1 MSNEELL
8 EKLIHKPYLLRM
20 GANKVSKQ
28 LKISKKQFQQA
39 RNLLRGRKPTKILIL
54 DIETSP
60 LKAYIWSRWRQ
71 NVYLDQ
77 TISEWFMLCYAAKWL
92 NSPNVISDKISTE
105 EVLKEDDKRIVK
117 SLWTLLDQA
126 DIVIAHNGKYF
137 DIPKI
142 NSRFILHNLVPPS
155 PYKVIDTKEVASK
168 QFGFSSNKLDALA
181 TYFGIENKDK
191 TDFELWKNCLEGKQ
205 EAIDYMSKYCNK
217 DVIILEQVYLKLR
230 PYIKNHPNI
239 NIYED
244 SGVLQ
249 CPNCGS
255 KEVHSTNSLVVL
267 RNQKYRAARCES
279 CRAVSRFKI
288 SETLNTN
295 KNNILISI

>member
-20 GANKVSKQ
+20 GANKVSNQ

-39 RNLLRGRKPTKILIL
+39 RNLLRGRKSPKILIL

-92 NSPNVISDKISTE
+92 NSTNVISDKISTE

-191 TDFELWKNCLEGKQ
+191 TDFELWNRL
-205 EAIDYMSKYCNK
+205 Y
-217 DVIILEQVYLKLR
+217 V
-230 PYIKNHPNI
+230 
-239 NIYED
+239 
-244 SGVLQ
+244 
-249 CPNCGS
+249 
-255 KEVHSTNSLVVL
+255 
-267 RNQKYRAARCES
+267 
-279 CRAVSRFKI
+279 
-288 SETLNTN
+288 
-295 KNNILISI
+295 